1 MNCQDMLEVLRNS
14 LSPTERRQ
22 AIDFL
27 FNNCEPSEIIIDEAS
42 KLLIDKDKGIRDV
55 VVNGLSKLT
64 EPWNDI
70 AAAFIVSY
78 FYNPNIEIRNLAAE
92 IIIKLKPKDLN
103 PLIQFFYGINP
114 ESVKFAID
122 VFGQIA
128 TPDYIDILL
137 EKLNHIDI
145 NVRISVI
152 DAIGNIVEANQ
163 NYHFDKDNLIQRLIL
178 LYEYED
184 SARPHII
191 ETIGKIGGNLAENF
205 LFNILQNETD
215 FFLRV
220 AAIDSLANCGSNS
233 KVCDLIMEMIYD
245 VNDELKIIFLKT
257 VYAIAQRISYNI
269 ELPTD
274 LRYVAHLAISD
285 NNPDVYSAG
294 LIALGNSFKKADIPF
309 IINIVFRNEPQIQ
322 QYILQTLLINSEIEA
337 IEEFV
342 RQFFLKYDLTDT
354 ENLDFLSYIIP
365 VSEAAPLNKVQSLIK
380 ALIKNIIIQK
390 PVYWT
395 TLIQYCLEISYKY
408 SVSELLKHYE
418 ISDTTDR
425 TFLEQIFEK
434 FDINPELMGNE

>member
-1 MNCQDMLEVLRNS
+1 
-14 LSPTERRQ
+14 
-22 AIDFL
+22 
-27 FNNCEPSEIIIDEAS
+27 
-42 KLLIDKDKGIRDV
+42 
-55 VVNGLSKLT
+55 
-64 EPWNDI
+64 
-70 AAAFIVSY
+70 
-78 FYNPNIEIRNLAAE
+78 
-92 IIIKLKPKDLN
+92 
-103 PLIQFFYGINP
+103 
-114 ESVKFAID
+114 
-122 VFGQIA
+122 
-128 TPDYIDILL
+128 
-137 EKLNHIDI
+137 
-145 NVRISVI
+145 
-152 DAIGNIVEANQ
+152 
-163 NYHFDKDNLIQRLIL
+163 
-178 LYEYED
+178 
-184 SARPHII
+184 
-191 ETIGKIGGNLAENF
+191 

-233 KVCDLIMEMIYD
+233 KVCDLIMEMIYN

-257 VYAIAQRISYNI
+257 IYAIAQRISYNI

-274 LRYVAHLAISD
+274 LRYVAHLAITD

-294 LIALGNSFKKADIPF
+294 LLALGNSFYKADIPF

-365 VSEAAPLNKVQSLIK
+365 VSETTPLNKVQSLIK

-390 PVYWT
+390 PVYWN

-408 SVSELLKHYE
+408 TVGELLKHYD

-425 TFLEQIFEK
+425 NFLEQIFEK